1 MICRGAAFGPLPL
14 LPGSHAIA
22 VRMPIL
28 MPSISSA
35 SIHCCAGVALA
46 GLLLAATPAAL
57 AQSSQHRTDLLDL
70 TLGTAAE
77 DLPEEAFI
85 DFACGT
91 KGGPPAQPIGG
102 FTDFAKCAPEANGL
116 HEVAFRQDDELEYKL
131 LAHHDTNGAETNGGT
146 KVSAYPALISALF
159 DDQGILRGLRAVTD
173 NRIDLRERTNSFQ
186 MAEAV
191 RIRFGATGW
200 TCVDIPASSGEA
212 PIASQFVKQNCDK
225 TGDGLLIHTEARLL
239 RRPGETEVNRD
250 TGRLEQGQFESSAR
264 IEIREAGAKLDPTG
278 RPL

>member
-1 MICRGAAFGPLPL
+1 MLTGLF
-14 LPGSHAIA
+14 
-22 VRMPIL
+22 
-28 MPSISSA
+28 
-35 SIHCCAGVALA
+35 LA
-46 GLLLAATPAAL
+46 GLAPAV

-70 TLGTAAE
+70 KLGTAAR

-91 KGGPPAQPIGG
+91 EGGPPAQAIGG
-102 FTDFAKCAPEANGL
+102 FTDFAQCTPEANGL

-146 KVSAYPALISALF
+146 RISAYPALISALF
-159 DDQGILRGLRAVTD
+159 DDAGILRGLRALTD

-191 RIRFGATGW
+191 RIRYGADGW
-200 TCVDIPASSGEA
+200 TCVDLPAGRGEE
-212 PIASQFVKQNCDK
+212 PIATQLIKQNCDK
-225 TGDGLLIHTEARLL
+225 TTDGMLIHTEARLL
-239 RRPGETEVNRD
+239 RRAGETEINRD
-250 TGRLEQGQFESSAR
+250 TGRPVQGQFESSAR
-264 IEIREAGAKLDPTG
+264 IEIREAGAKVDAQG